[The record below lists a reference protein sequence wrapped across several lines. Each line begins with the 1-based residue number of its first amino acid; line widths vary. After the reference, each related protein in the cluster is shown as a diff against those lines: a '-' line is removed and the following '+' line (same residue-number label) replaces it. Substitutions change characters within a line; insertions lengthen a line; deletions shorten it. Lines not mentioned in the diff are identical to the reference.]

1 MFRGFSSQTLA
12 IVRQNVSVMLTDS
25 CTIERESTGLGDMG
39 QPLHEFE
46 VVASDVD
53 CRVIMAG
60 SRTTGSNNVA
70 GGREALT
77 DRFRLILPVGTDISA
92 DYRVTMADGTVY
104 DVVDVE
110 AGLTDA
116 AFVAAVVMR
125 SRGRNG

>member
-1 MFRGFSSQTLA
+1 MFRGVSSQTLA
-12 IVRQNVSVMLTDS
+12 IVRQNVGVMLTDR
-25 CTIERESTGLGDMG
+25 CTISRESAAVGDMG
-39 QPLHEFE
+39 QPLHEDE
-46 VVASDVD
+46 VLASDIA

-70 GGREALT
+70 GGREALS

-104 DVVDVE
+104 EVVDVE

-125 SRGRNG
+125 ARGRNG